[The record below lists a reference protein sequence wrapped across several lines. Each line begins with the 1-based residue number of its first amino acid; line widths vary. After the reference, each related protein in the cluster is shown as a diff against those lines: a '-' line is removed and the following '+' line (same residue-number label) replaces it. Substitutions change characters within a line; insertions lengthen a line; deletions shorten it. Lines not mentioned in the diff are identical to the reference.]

1 MSQET
6 VQIFNLWLDA
16 ILLEKH
22 LNCQKLAKKAGISHT
37 VISKARH
44 GKPPKWEAC
53 NALAIALNVNPIE
66 VFIAAGL
73 LPPQPGFDVEFE
85 RLTII
90 YTSLSTKKRQLLIN
104 LLQVLIDSTSS
115 EQEKD

>member
-22 LNCQKLAKKAGISHT
+22 LNCQKLAKRAGISHT

-53 NALAIALNVNPIE
+53 NALAIALNVHPIE
-66 VFIAAGL
+66 VFMAAGL

-90 YTSLSTKKRQLLIN
+90 YSSLSTKKRRLLIN
-104 LLQVLIDSTSS
+104 LLQALIDSTSS